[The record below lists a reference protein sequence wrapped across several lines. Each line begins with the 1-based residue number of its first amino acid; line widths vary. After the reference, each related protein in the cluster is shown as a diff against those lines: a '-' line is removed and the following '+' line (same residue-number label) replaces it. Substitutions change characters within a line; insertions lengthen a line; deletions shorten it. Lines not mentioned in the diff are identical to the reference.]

1 MSEVDEREERFLDAL
16 EQLDDNVLQHEYI
29 LSFASCLDMLAS
41 EECTDENALAGCTA
55 DAWLELRKD
64 DAGGIAMRGA
74 SDALIVRGL
83 LGAVSEMI
91 AGVPATDIAR
101 WHPRLIRETRV
112 GRQLFAQRR
121 RGLASFAER
130 IVEYAAK
137 LVEESNS
144 RQGT

>member
-1 MSEVDEREERFLDAL
+1 
-16 EQLDDNVLQHEYI
+16 
-29 LSFASCLDMLAS
+29 
-41 EECTDENALAGCTA
+41 
-55 DAWLELRKD
+55 
-64 DAGGIAMRGA
+64 MRGA

-112 GRQLFAQRR
+112 GRQLLAQRR

-130 IVEYAAK
+130 ITDFAAT
-137 LVEESNS
+137 LL
-144 RQGT
+144 